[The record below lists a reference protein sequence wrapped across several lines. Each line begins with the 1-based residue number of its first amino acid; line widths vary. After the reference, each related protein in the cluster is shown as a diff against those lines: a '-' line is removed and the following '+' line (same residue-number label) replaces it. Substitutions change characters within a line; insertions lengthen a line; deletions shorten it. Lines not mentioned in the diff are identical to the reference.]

1 MDAVVAVVLKD
12 NGVIEDYVSLLL
24 NSLTMEHIRLV
35 WMRRRRHLSVSLFRF
50 TLKPVSIDRVLLS
63 SV

>member
-1 MDAVVAVVLKD
+1 MDVVDAVVIKDYCVV
-12 NGVIEDYVSLLL
+12 EDYVSLLL
-24 NSLTMEHIRLV
+24 CSLTLKHIRLV

-63 SV
+63 SI